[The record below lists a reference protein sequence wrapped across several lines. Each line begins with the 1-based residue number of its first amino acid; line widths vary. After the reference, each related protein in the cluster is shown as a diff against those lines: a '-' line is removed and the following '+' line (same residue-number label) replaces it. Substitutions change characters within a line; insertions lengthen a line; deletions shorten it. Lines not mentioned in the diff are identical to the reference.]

1 MGSNTEGRQPD
12 EKIIMDTEM
21 ACRESIIQKVRQQK
35 DVHFLD
41 EMIPSIS
48 SHRCG
53 PNSRLTSPTSI
64 RKKLGNPGEDL
75 QVSPRTKMAELAA
88 SLVSS
93 TVNKDLEYMTMQ
105 LEHHGDSS
113 PQGVQNEA
121 QQDNS
126 ACKYHNTLTPMI
138 IDTGDDIGIGG
149 CPTDY
154 ECEDFASEDFATE
167 EPLPDKEQITKA
179 FCPNRMPQRS
189 SMTSPVSDRRPS
201 IQTQGETYEIL
212 LPGQCSPVERR
223 RSITFD
229 DNVDIKSIEPIRL
242 LSPGGAQSL
251 WYQENEY
258 ETIKLKTLALLDRV
272 DHASGVV
279 DGKKY
284 CTRGLEKFMSPE
296 ATEVKKHQAWDAVL
310 NEQFLQRKDGE
321 FDEETLANIYKFS
334 TQRSR
339 KEASRRAS
347 RDAEASEAYLKIKFQ
362 QRRSSFTEESLQR
375 NCDRRVSF

>member
-1 MGSNTEGRQPD
+1 MEGRQSD
-12 EKIIMDTEM
+12 QKVIMDTEM
-21 ACRESIIQKVRQQK
+21 ACCQSKIQMVRPQK
-35 DVHFLD
+35 EITFLD

-48 SHRCG
+48 LHRCG

-64 RKKLGNPGEDL
+64 RKKLENLGEDL
-75 QVSPRTKMAELAA
+75 EVSPRRKMCELAE
-88 SLVSS
+88 SIVSS
-93 TVNKDLEYMTMQ
+93 TVNKDLKFMAP
-105 LEHHGDSS
+105 
-113 PQGVQNEA
+113 PQVVQNEV
-121 QQDNS
+121 QQDAS
-126 ACKYHNTLTPMI
+126 VCKYDNTLAPMI

-154 ECEDFASEDFATE
+154 EEYDDFASEDFLPQELSPNTE
-167 EPLPDKEQITKA
+167 QLIKA
-179 FCPNRMPQRS
+179 FCPNRMPGRS
-189 SMTSPVSDRRPS
+189 SMTAPVSERRAS
-201 IQTQGETYEIL
+201 IQTQGETFEIV
-212 LPGQCSPVERR
+212 LPGQCNPVERR

-229 DNVDIKSIEPIRL
+229 DNVNIKSIEPIRF
-242 LSPGGAQSL
+242 LSQGGAQSL

-272 DHASGVV
+272 DHSSGVV

-334 TQRSR
+334 TQRSK
-339 KEASRRAS
+339 KEASKRAI
-347 RDAEASEAYLKIKFQ
+347 RDAEASEAYLKTNFQ
-362 QRRSSFTEESLQR
+362 SHSSLDEESLQR

>member
-1 MGSNTEGRQPD
+1 MGSNTEGRQSD
-12 EKIIMDTEM
+12 EKVIMDTEM
-21 ACRESIIQKVRQQK
+21 TCRQSIIPKVRPQK
-35 DVHFLD
+35 DVNFLD

-48 SHRCG
+48 NHRCG
-53 PNSRLTSPTSI
+53 PNSRLTSPSSI

-75 QVSPRTKMAELAA
+75 QASPRTKVVELAA

-93 TVNKDLEYMTMQ
+93 TLKKDLEYMTIQ
-105 LEHHGDSS
+105 LENHGDPST
-113 PQGVQNEA
+113 PEAQNEI
-121 QQDNS
+121 QQDDS

-149 CPTDY
+149 YPADY
-154 ECEDFASEDFATE
+154 ECEDFASDDIVTE
-167 EPLPDKEQITKA
+167 EELSDKEQIPKA
-179 FCPNRMPQRS
+179 FCPNRMPRRS
-189 SMTSPVSDRRPS
+189 SMTSAVTNRRTS

-212 LPGQCSPVERR
+212 LPGQLSPVERR

-229 DNVDIKSIEPIRL
+229 DNVNIKFMEPIQL
-242 LSPGGAQSL
+242 LSPSGAQSL
-251 WYQENEY
+251 WYQDYEY
-258 ETIKLKTLALLDRV
+258 EAIKLKTLALLDRV

-347 RDAEASEAYLKIKFQ
+347 RDAEASEAYQKIKFQ
-362 QRRSSFTEESLQR
+362 SHSSLDEENLQR
-375 NCDRRVSF
+375 NYDRRVSL

>member
-1 MGSNTEGRQPD
+1 MEGRQSD
-12 EKIIMDTEM
+12 EKVIIDTEM
-21 ACRESIIQKVRQQK
+21 TCCQSKIQVVRPQK
-35 DVHFLD
+35 EIPFLD
-41 EMIPSIS
+41 EIIPSIS
-48 SHRCG
+48 NHRCG
-53 PNSRLTSPTSI
+53 PYSRLTSPSSI

-75 QVSPRTKMAELAA
+75 EVSPRRKMVELAE
-88 SLVSS
+88 SIVSS
-93 TVNKDLEYMTMQ
+93 TVNKDLKFMT
-105 LEHHGDSS
+105 S
-113 PQGVQNEA
+113 PQVAQNQV
-121 QQDNS
+121 QQDTS
-126 ACKYHNTLTPMI
+126 VCKYDNTLAPMI

-149 CPTDY
+149 CPADY
-154 ECEDFASEDFATE
+154 EECDDFASEDFVPQE
-167 EPLPDKEQITKA
+167 LSPNQEQMIKA
-179 FCPNRMPQRS
+179 FCPNRMPERS
-189 SMTSPVSDRRPS
+189 SMTSPLSERRGS
-201 IQTQGETYEIL
+201 IQTEGETFEIL
-212 LPGQCSPVERR
+212 LPGQCNPVERR

-229 DNVDIKSIEPIRL
+229 DNVNIESIEPIRL

>member
-1 MGSNTEGRQPD
+1 MGSNTEGRQSD
-12 EKIIMDTEM
+12 EKVIMDTEM
-21 ACRESIIQKVRQQK
+21 ACWQSIIPKVRPQK
-35 DVHFLD
+35 DVNFLD

-48 SHRCG
+48 NHRCG
-53 PNSRLTSPTSI
+53 PNSRLTSPSSI

-75 QVSPRTKMAELAA
+75 QVSPRTKMVELAA

-93 TVNKDLEYMTMQ
+93 TLKKDLEYMTIQ
-105 LEHHGDSS
+105 LENHGDPSTL
-113 PQGVQNEA
+113 VEQNEV

-154 ECEDFASEDFATE
+154 ECEDFASEDFVTE
-167 EPLPDKEQITKA
+167 EELPDKEQMTKA
-179 FCPNRMPQRS
+179 FCPNRMPRRS
-189 SMTSPVSDRRPS
+189 SMASEVSDRRPS
-201 IQTQGETYEIL
+201 IQTRGETYEIL
-212 LPGQCSPVERR
+212 LPGRLSPVERR

-229 DNVDIKSIEPIRL
+229 DNMNIKSIEPIQL
-242 LSPGGAQSL
+242 LSPSGAQSF
-251 WYQENEY
+251 WYQDYEY

-272 DHASGVV
+272 DHTSGVV

-284 CTRGLEKFMSPE
+284 CMRGLEKFMSPE

-321 FDEETLANIYKFS
+321 FDEETLANIYKYS
-334 TQRSR
+334 TQRSK
-339 KEASRRAS
+339 KEASRRAI
-347 RDAEASEAYLKIKFQ
+347 RDAEASEAYLKINFQ
-362 QRRSSFTEESLQR
+362 SPSSLDKESLQR
-375 NCDRRVSF
+375 NYDRRVSF